1 MEIYTPSI
9 IISVANN
16 VEDMAKKQMNIT
28 IMKICVKAPAKCLAP
43 TAAARVIDASG
54 ALGTWHS
61 HLKEYRKAHSRGGIE
76 HVKA

>member
-1 MEIYTPSI
+1 MENVMEFYTPSI

-43 TAAARVIDASG
+43 TVAAWAID
-54 ALGTWHS
+54 
-61 HLKEYRKAHSRGGIE
+61 
-76 HVKA
+76 